1 MLIDALAIVGPNL
14 FVASPSL
21 PELVAASSAQGIHG
35 LVVAPG
41 RPFDYALPPA
51 NERLA
56 QVAGAQP
63 DIARLGRVDP
73 LQGRDAVVE
82 ARRCLRDLSCS
93 GLFLHP
99 GEESFQVRA
108 AVDVLKEAANFGA
121 PVVVAA
127 GLYGLSEPL
136 QVLRLT
142 AAVPDATVIMTS
154 AGQINISGLS
164 MVDAWAALER
174 HPNLHVM
181 VNGEYRQ
188 DFIERVVRDLDPRRV
203 LFASF
208 SPYYDQG
215 FEVARIRNA
224 TMDRDARRLVEG
236 ENAARL
242 FGLTPRTGPE
252 LD

>member
-1 MLIDALAIVGPNL
+1 MLIDALAIAGPNL
-14 FVASPSL
+14 FLTGPSL
-21 PELVAASSAQGIHG
+21 PELVAASSANGIDR

-41 RPFDYALPPA
+41 RPFTYALPPA
-51 NERLA
+51 NDQLA
-56 QVAGAQP
+56 QEAEAWP
-63 DIARLGRVDP
+63 DVARLGRVDP

-82 ARRCLRDLSCS
+82 ARRCIRDLGCS

-99 GEESFQVRA
+99 GEESFRVRA
-108 AVDVLKEAANFGA
+108 AVDVLKEAADVGA

-136 QVLRLT
+136 QVLRLAT
-142 AAVPDATVIMTS
+142 AVPDATLVMTS
-154 AGQINISGLS
+154 AGQINISGLG

-174 HPNLHVM
+174 HSNLHVM

-188 DFIERVVRDLDPRRV
+188 DFIERLVRDLDPRRV

-215 FEVARIRNA
+215 FEVARIRSA
-224 TMDRDARRLVEG
+224 AMDPGARSLVEG

-242 FGLTPRTGPE
+242 FGLAP
-252 LD
+252 